1 MRDLFL
7 IDPSVTFLNHGS
19 FGACPAEVFAV
30 YQDWQ
35 RQLEWQPVEFIARR
49 SESLLG
55 EAREAIGAYLCTD
68 PANLIFVP
76 NATHGVNVVA
86 RSLQLQAGDQILTT
100 DHEYGA
106 CEYTWTFTAQRVGAE
121 IVRQHIPLPLP
132 DPAEFVELFW
142 SKVTPRTRVIFISHI
157 TSVTALIFPIA
168 EICARARA
176 RGIITV
182 IDGAHVPGHLPLNLD
197 ELGADFYTG
206 NFHKW
211 LCAPKGAAFLYVAPQ
226 YQAITHPLVIS
237 WGYGSHTSGLFLN
250 YSESEPFMR
259 RAQIQGTQ
267 DLAAYLSVPA
277 AIAFQTKHA
286 WPEIRARCHALA
298 VESQTAIDQLTGLA
312 PIAPPSAFGQMI
324 AIRLPASVDPIDLK
338 ARLYDEYRIEIPI
351 TGWNGLH
358 LIRPSYQ
365 AYNTH
370 DDLTRLL
377 TALTVL
383 LQ

>member
-7 IDPSVTFLNHGS
+7 IDPNITFLNHGS

-49 SESLLG
+49 SESLLRT
-55 EAREAIGAYLCTD
+55 ARESIGAYLQTD

-76 NATHGVNVVA
+76 NATAGVNVVA
-86 RSLQLQAGDQILTT
+86 RSLNLQRGDQILTT

-106 CEYTWTFTAQRVGAE
+106 CDYTWTFIAQRVGAE
-121 IVRQHIPLPLP
+121 VVRQHIPLPLP
-132 DPAEFVELFW
+132 DPSEFVELLW
-142 SKVTPRTRVIFISHI
+142 GKVTPRTRVIFISHI

-176 RGIITV
+176 QGILTV

-197 ELGADFYTG
+197 QLGADFYTG

-211 LCAPKGAAFLYVAPQ
+211 LCAPKGAAFLYVAPP
-226 YQAITHPLVIS
+226 YQATTHPLVIS
-237 WGYGSHTSGLFLN
+237 WGYGSHVSGVFLN
-250 YSESEPFMR
+250 YSESEPFAR

-277 AIAFQTKHA
+277 AIEFQVKHD
-286 WPEIRARCHALA
+286 WPPIRAHCHDLA
-298 VESQTAIDQLTGLA
+298 VESQTRIDQLTGLT
-312 PIAPPSAFGQMI
+312 PIAPSVAFGQMV
-324 AIRLPASVDPIDLK
+324 AIRLPSTVDPMVLK
-338 ARLYDEYRIEIPI
+338 DRLYDDYRIEIPI
-351 TGWNGLH
+351 TGWNGFH
-358 LIRPSYQ
+358 FIRPSYQ
-365 AYNTH
+365 AYNTRT
-370 DDLTRLL
+370 DLEALISALGALL
-377 TALTVL
+377 P
-383 LQ
+383 